1 MSNDIRT
8 NREHI
13 QVKHASQRGKVQ
25 RNANDFTRGS
35 QLFVHELQMFGE
47 GLKVP
52 FYIILSIFA
61 LSAVTALM
69 IWYSHKEFYL
79 AFMRVYSALWSYFEF
94 DPEKPVELHLLNG
107 KIGHTTMQY
116 VSLVPEV
123 RQSWN
128 RLLNVLF
135 SSFMF
140 SVMIGYPA
148 SIWFVQHSKKRGNEI
163 LQDHHERGAL
173 LVDQTIL
180 DTNVRSYNSR
190 QAFVEWE
197 REDPAN
203 RTAAKWAKMSNRE
216 RHQEGVHFPYL
227 LAGLPYPYK
236 TEMAHTMFIGSTGSG
251 KTVQMLTMIE
261 QSKKRGNKAVVF
273 DLTGQYVER
282 FDNPETDIIL
292 NPFDVRCPSWT
303 IFNDCPGYVE
313 MTAAANALVPSDG
326 GTGEP
331 FWVQAARTLFV
342 EMCEKLRSEGR
353 TTNRDIA
360 RRLMTADLKTI
371 HESLR
376 NTIASPIT
384 STEAARMAESIRSTF
399 VTNAQALRFLPDAGK
414 RFSIT
419 EWLASDVP
427 GSTLFISSTYSDLQL
442 TRQLLTL
449 WLDIAVQRLLIMP
462 RTRQL
467 RSWFFFDEIHALHR
481 LPAIENGLQ
490 TARGY
495 GGAFVLGLHSFDK
508 LAETYGEK
516 SANTLAALARTKLIL
531 TTADTTTAETCSA
544 FIGSR
549 EVRQMDEGYSYGI
562 SKMRDGSTVTPT
574 TKVEPLVLPDDL
586 MNLPSLSGYV
596 KFAEGFPAARIS
608 YPFKDWPVQAPG
620 FLRRQN
626 IRPIEAMYEL
636 GRTEQTANSFGTPP
650 DANAEGGLTSKPDQ
664 LIGVPTDALDIM
676 GGDDNMPLFEEYER
690 QQREA
695 PVEQMRGNAEERRTD
710 PETTLEQQQSDSSR
724 DHANQTDFARDRT
737 SSERAQ
743 LLEAQISAAE
753 EATREDGIEM

>member
-1 MSNDIRT
+1 MPKNA
-8 NREHI
+8 N
-13 QVKHASQRGKVQ
+13 KLQ

-35 QLFVHELQMFGE
+35 QLFVHEIQMFTE

-52 FYIILSIFA
+52 FYIMAVIWAFA
-61 LSAVTALM
+61 TVVALM
-69 IWYSHKEFYL
+69 IWYSHEEFYL
-79 AFMRVYSALWSYFEF
+79 AFMRVYSALWGYFML
-94 DPEKPVELHLLNG
+94 DPDKPVQLQMLDG
-107 KIGHTTMQY
+107 RIGHTTMQF
-116 VSLVPEV
+116 VSYVPEV
-123 RQSWN
+123 RLAWN
-128 RLLNVLF
+128 RFLNVIF
-135 SSFMF
+135 STFMF
-140 SVMIGYPA
+140 SVLVGYPA
-148 SIWFVQHSKKRGNEI
+148 SIWFIQHSKKRGNEI
-163 LQDHHERGAL
+163 LQEHHERGAL
-173 LVDQTIL
+173 LVAHTVL
-180 DTNVRSYNSR
+180 DAHVRSYNSR

-203 RTAAKWAKMSNRE
+203 RTASRWDKMTNGE
-216 RHQEGVHFPYL
+216 RYKMGVHFPYL
-227 LAGLPYPYK
+227 LAGIPYPYK

-251 KTVQMLTMIE
+251 KTVQMLTMIA
-261 QSKKRGNKAVVF
+261 QSKQRGNKAVVF

-282 FDNPETDIIL
+282 FYNPETDVIL
-292 NPFDVRCPSWT
+292 NPFDERCPSWT

-313 MTAAANALVPSDG
+313 MTAAASALVPSDG

-360 RRLMTADLKTI
+360 KRLMTADLKTI
-371 HESLR
+371 HASLR

-399 VTNAQALRFLPDAGK
+399 VTNAQALRFLPDAGR

-419 EWLASDVP
+419 EWLAADVP
-427 GSTLFISSTYSDLQL
+427 GSTLFISSSYSDLQL

-596 KFAEGFPAARIS
+596 KFAEGFPAARIA
-608 YPFKDWPVQAPG
+608 YPFRDWPVRSPG
-620 FLRRQN
+620 FIRRQN
-626 IRPIEAMYEL
+626 IRPIETMYEL
-636 GRTEQTANSFGTPP
+636 ETTKGTTGNFGA
-650 DANAEGGLTSKPDQ
+650 DALDPNAEGGLTSKPDQ
-664 LIGVPTDALDIM
+664 VIGIPNDALDFL
-676 GGDDNMPLFEEYER
+676 GDDHEMPLYADYER
-690 QQREA
+690 SLKDN
-695 PVEQMRGNAEERRTD
+695 PSEQMRGVAEERRTD
-710 PETTLEQQQSDSSR
+710 PEFDLEQKAAPAPIHSVDDEPVR
-724 DHANQTDFARDRT
+724 ELTN
-737 SSERAQ
+737 SERAQ
-743 LLEAQISAAE
+743 HFENQISAAAE
-753 EATREDGIEM
+753 EASRDDGAEM